1 MYNIHSDIKFFVNEV
16 FYMAREAH
24 DGANYVRMQK
34 GHSLIFWL
42 IMCFFVIGIPFVI
55 YYTISPNHYWHA

>member
-1 MYNIHSDIKFFVNEV
+1 
-16 FYMAREAH
+16 MARQAG

-42 IMCFFVIGIPFVI
+42 LASVFLVGIPFLI
-55 YYTISPNHYWHA
+55 YYTISPNHFWHA